1 MYKLVHIS
9 DTHIMNYKYHKE
21 YRTVFEQM
29 YEKIRQ
35 LRPDVIVHCG
45 DIAHTKVNLSPEYF
59 ELASDFLK
67 SLADI
72 APLIIILGNHDGNL
86 RNTVRQDAITPI
98 VKALKHPNIFLRKDS
113 GEYPWDKNITFN
125 VLSVFD
131 PDNWVKPTNPDKINI
146 ALYHGSISGCE
157 TSLGWVME
165 HGENDISIFEG
176 FDYALLGDIHKTNQ
190 ALDNEGRVR
199 YCGNT
204 VQNSFSDELDKGF
217 LLWNIRSKNDFDVEL
232 HTFQNPKPF
241 VTIELTKTG
250 KLPRGLQVPEGSRI
264 RVVANTKLPVE
275 VIRKATDVVKTRYK
289 PESLSFLNR
298 AGVALSST
306 STEQITEQNLRDV
319 QVQQELIRQ
328 YLADY
333 NPEEEL
339 LKEVF
344 SLNEK
349 YNRVVEETEEVA
361 RNVNWS
367 LRSFEWDNLFCFG
380 EGNKIDFENVRGL
393 VGIFG
398 KNYSGKSSI
407 IDGLLYT
414 IFNSTSKNIRKNVNI
429 VNDAKQKARGKVE
442 IQVGTKLYTIERT
455 SEKYEKKLRGEVTVE
470 AKTDVKFSVIDQAT
484 GEQEI
489 LDAIDR
495 NGTDAKIRHTFGTL
509 EDFLT
514 TSISSQMGALSFI
527 NEGSTRRKEILAKFL
542 DLEFFDKKF
551 KLAKQDSLDTKGYL
565 KKLESLDFA
574 EEEEKLH
581 NEMDEVILHIDEL
594 EKKCVLREEEVEGLQ
609 LSLADTR
616 EKLNTIPT
624 KVIDP
629 KLVERS
635 IKGIE
640 GSIEQSKD
648 KIASYEQ
655 KIKDSQDY
663 VQKAKEFIATFDE
676 QKLESDKEET
686 TKLKAHL
693 SSLLTQQENL
703 SRELSIYE
711 KQVGILDN
719 IPCGVEYKDSC
730 QFISSAFSSK
740 EAIPTIKLSIG
751 KLADEAAETKQK
763 ISEDESEVILE
774 KLGKVKNK
782 VKENEHTIT
791 SLQLQVSREE
801 TTISDSNAELTKLRE
816 ELDYYE
822 QNKEAITNVT
832 GLQDLVKTLEK
843 DIRNKKQECQ
853 ECREELLKL
862 HKQEG
867 SVQARIAEAEHKKQE
882 LEKTRREYSAYDL
895 FMKCMHSNGIAFDI
909 TRNKLPVINEAI
921 SEVLANVA
929 DFNIFFENSGNK
941 LDIFIQH
948 VDQEARPLELG
959 SGAEK
964 TLAAMAIRIALLN
977 VSNMPTSDIMCL
989 DEPAT
994 ALDADNMEGF
1004 TRVLDMSREHFKMT
1018 LLITHI
1024 ESLKDNVDKV
1034 ITIQVKDGFA
1044 FVEE

>member
-1 MYKLVHIS
+1 MYKIVHIS
-9 DTHIMNYKYHKE
+9 DTHVMNYKYHKE

-35 LRPDVIVHCG
+35 QRPDAIIHCG

-59 ELASDFLK
+59 ELAGDFLK
-67 SLADI
+67 NLADI

-98 VKALKHPNIFLRKDS
+98 VKALKHPNIFLRKGS

-176 FDYALLGDIHKTNQ
+176 FDYAMLGDIHKTNQ
-190 ALDNEGRVR
+190 SLDDDGRVR

-204 VQNSFSDELDKGF
+204 IQNSFSDELDKGY
-217 LLWNIRSKNDFDVEL
+217 LLWNIRSKDDFDVEL

-241 VTIELTKTG
+241 ITIELTSKG
-250 KLPRGLQVPEGSRI
+250 KVPKDVNPPEGSRI
-264 RVVANTKLPVE
+264 RIVSNNKLPVE
-275 VIRKATDVVKTRYK
+275 VIRKATDVVRTRFK
-289 PESLSFLNR
+289 PESITFLNR
-298 AGVALSST
+298 AGVALSSSDT
-306 STEQITEQNLRDV
+306 GQIKEQNLRDP
-319 QVQQELIRQ
+319 QVQQELIRK

-333 NPEEEL
+333 NPDEEL

-349 YNRVVEETEEVA
+349 YNKVVEEGEEVA

-367 LRSFEWDNLFCFG
+367 LKSFEWDNLFCFG
-380 EGNKIDFENVRGL
+380 EGNKIDFDNVRGL

-407 IDGLLYT
+407 IDALLYT
-414 IFNSTSKNIRKNVNI
+414 IFNSTSKNIRKNVSI
-429 VNDAKQKARGKVE
+429 VNDNKQKGRGKVE
-442 IQVGTKLYTIERT
+442 IQVGTKLYTIERIT
-455 SEKYEKKLRGEVTVE
+455 EKYEKKLRGETTVE
-470 AKTDVKFSVIDQAT
+470 AKTDVKFSLLDLAT
-484 GEQEI
+484 GESEI

-514 TSISSQMGALSFI
+514 TSMSSQMGALDFI

-542 DLEFFDKKF
+542 DLDFFDKKF
-551 KLAKQDSLDTKGYL
+551 KLAKEDSTDTKGYL
-565 KKLESLDFA
+565 KKLETYNLES
-574 EEEEKLH
+574 EEEELH
-581 NEMDEVILHIDEL
+581 NQMDDVILAIHDQ
-594 EKKCVLREEEVEGLQ
+594 EEICSSNEAEVEVLKGE
-609 LSLADTR
+609 LAETK

-629 KLVERS
+629 VLVN
-635 IKGIE
+635 K
-640 GSIEQSKD
+640 
-648 KIASYEQ
+648 KITGLEVVLAEIDRKVSSYEQ
-655 KIKDSQDY
+655 KIKDSSQY
-663 VQKAKEFIATFDE
+663 IQSAKELMGTIDE
-676 QKLESDKEET
+676 AGLEKDKAEN
-686 TKLKAHL
+686 TKLKQDLTNLL
-693 SSLLTQQENL
+693 SQQRNLQQEL
-703 SRELSIYE
+703 EMYE
-711 KQVGILDN
+711 KQVGILDS
-719 IPCGVEYKDSC
+719 IPCGDKFKETC
-730 QFISSAFSSK
+730 PFISSAFSAK
-740 EAIPTIKLSIG
+740 ESIPTQQVSISNLTEQVETTKEKINENKSEETLNKLT
-751 KLADEAAETKQK
+751 KLKE
-763 ISEDESEVILE
+763 
-774 KLGKVKNK
+774 K
-782 VKENEHTIT
+782 VKENEHSIT
-791 SLQLQVSREE
+791 SLQLQISREG
-801 TTISDSNAELTKLRE
+801 SNKMIHEAELTKLRE

-822 QNKEAITNVT
+822 QNKEAIINAKS
-832 GLQDLVKTLEK
+832 LQTLCDNLEETIKT
-843 DIRNKKQECQ
+843 KKKECLT
-853 ECREELLKL
+853 CREKILHL

-867 SVQARIAEAEHKKQE
+867 SIQAKIAEAQNKKKE
-882 LEKTRREYSAYDL
+882 LDKTRREFSAYDL
-895 FMKCMHSNGIAFDI
+895 FMRCMHSNGIAFDV
-909 TRNKLPVINEAI
+909 TRNKLPAINESI
-921 SEVLANVA
+921 SEVLANVT

-948 VDQEARPLELG
+948 KDQEPRPLELG

-977 VSNMPTSDIMCL
+977 VSNAPKSSILVM

-994 ALDADNMEGF
+994 ALDANNMEGF
-1004 TRVLDMSREHFKMT
+1004 TRVFEMAREHFTTT

-1024 ESLKDNVDKV
+1024 ESLKDNVDKI
-1034 ITIQVKDGFA
+1034 ITIEKRDGYA
-1044 FVEE
+1044 YVEE